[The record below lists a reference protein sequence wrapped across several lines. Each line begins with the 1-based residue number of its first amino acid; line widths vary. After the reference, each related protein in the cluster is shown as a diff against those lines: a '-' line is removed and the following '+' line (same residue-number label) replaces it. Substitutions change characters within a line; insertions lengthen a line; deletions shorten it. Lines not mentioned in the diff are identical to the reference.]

1 MFWSKKKK
9 IETQVQPVVSET
21 SYWLGN
27 VTVNGLGDNFLSD
40 KLSAVIN
47 QNNAL
52 MAADDFAMDG
62 EDLPSKL
69 KLAMPEAISIEL
81 ANWYASQSFIG
92 YQMCALLSQNWLINK
107 ACSMPARDA
116 TRNGYDIITTDG
128 TDMPDKV
135 IKKLQRYDKKYRLRW
150 NAEQFVRMGR
160 IFGIRIAL
168 FDIESTDPEFYEKP
182 FNIDGVTRGSY
193 KGIVQVDPYWCTPML
208 VGDELSNPAGRHF
221 YEPTYWQING
231 KKYHRS
237 HLFIFRNNEVP
248 DIIKPMYLYG
258 GLPVPQLI
266 MERVYGAERTA
277 SESLGLVV
285 SKRTSVWLTN
295 MAMFMADAESSAEKF
310 QNWIKYRDNYAI
322 KLGDR
327 EADQF
332 QQFDTALG
340 DLDEVIM
347 TQYQLVAAASGVP
360 ATKLLGTAPKGFNS
374 TGESEEKSYHEE
386 LESIQE
392 HDLTEL
398 VERHH
403 QLVMKSFCDEVLETT
418 INWRPTDSPSSQ
430 QIAERNKLKADTYS
444 SLVMSGAI
452 DGKDVRYRLST
463 DPDSGFHDMGDD
475 DSDDDLLSSL
485 GFSPDEIQATREL
498 GIGNE
503 TEADRGEAVTG
514 Q

>member
-9 IETQVQPVVSET
+9 EAVIPQQANPEA
-21 SYWLGN
+21 SYWMGDSVGSLGN
-27 VTVNGLGDNFLSD
+27 TYAID
-40 KLSAVIN
+40 KLSAIVN

-52 MAADDFAMDG
+52 LTENDFAMDSN
-62 EDLPSKL
+62 ESPSRL
-69 KLAMPEAISIEL
+69 KMSAPEAISMEL
-81 ANWYASQSFIG
+81 ASWYASQSFIG

-128 TDMPDKV
+128 TDMPGSI
-135 IKKLQRYDKKYRLRW
+135 IKKLQHYDRRYRMRW

-168 FDIESTDPEFYEKP
+168 FDIESTDPSFYEKP
-182 FNIDGVTRGSY
+182 FNLDGVTEGSY
-193 KGIVQVDPYWCTPML
+193 KGIVQIDPYWCTPML
-208 VGDELSNPAGRHF
+208 VGDELSNPASRHF

-277 SESLGLVV
+277 SETLGLVT

-295 MAMFMADAESSAEKF
+295 MSMFMADAESSAEKF
-310 QNWIKYRDNYAI
+310 AQWIKYRDNYAI
-322 KLGDR
+322 KLGDKDG
-327 EADQF
+327 DQF
-332 QQFDTALG
+332 QQFDTSLG

-392 HDLTEL
+392 HDLTEMI
-398 VERHH
+398 ERHH
-403 QLVMKSFCDEVLETT
+403 QLVMKSFCDEVLETSV
-418 INWRPTDSPSSQ
+418 NWRPTDSPSSH

-444 SLVMSGAI
+444 TLVMAGAI
-452 DGKDVRYRLST
+452 DGKDVRYRLAS
-463 DPDSGFHDMGDD
+463 DPDSGFPDMGDED
-475 DSDDDLLSSL
+475 DDDLLAAL
-485 GFSPDEIQATREL
+485 GFSDDEIQAAHTI

-503 TEADRGEAVTG
+503 TDRGEATTG
-514 Q
+514 QSVNQ